1 MNLIIDM
8 GNTAAKVAVYKENE
22 RVSLYRV
29 KDLNN
34 EELRKKLAPF
44 KIDKAIICSVRK
56 DIDPASDLVSLRI
69 PYLHILSSKSRLPF
83 RIEYDT
89 PETIGP
95 DRLAAVAGACFAW
108 PGSDV
113 LIIDAGTAI
122 TYDYLSGK
130 TYRGGNISPGMGI
143 RFKALNKFTGRLP
156 LVEASEIF
164 TSPGRNTTDAI
175 VAGVVSGII
184 YEINEYIRTF
194 EKKYSQVKVVLT
206 GGDGGFLRNKIS
218 HNVTF
223 MPDIVVDGLNNILE
237 YNA

>member
-1 MNLIIDM
+1 MNLIVDM
-8 GNTAAKVAVYKENE
+8 GNTAAKVAVYKGNE

-29 KDLNN
+29 KDLTS
-34 EELRKKLAPF
+34 EELRNKLAAF
-44 KIDKAIICSVRK
+44 KIDKAIVCSVRK
-56 DIDPASDLVSLRI
+56 DSDPATDLMPLRI
-69 PYLHILSSKSRLPF
+69 PYIHNLSSKSRLPF

-89 PETIGP
+89 PETLGP
-95 DRLAAVAGACFAW
+95 DRLAAVAGASSLW

-130 TYRGGNISPGMGI
+130 TYKGGNISPGISI

-175 VAGVVSGII
+175 VAGVVTGVI

-206 GGDGGFLRNKIS
+206 GGDGGFLRSKIGHS
-218 HNVTF
+218 VTF
-223 MPDIVVDGLNNILE
+223 LPDIVIDGLNNILE

>member
-8 GNTAAKVAVYKENE
+8 GNTAAKVAVYKGNE

-34 EELRKKLAPF
+34 EELRKKLASF

-56 DIDPASDLVSLRI
+56 GSDPASDLLPFRI
-69 PYLHILSSKSRLPF
+69 PYIHNLSSKSRLPF

-89 PETIGP
+89 PETLGP
-95 DRLAAVAGACFAW
+95 DRLAAVAGASFMW

-122 TYDYLSGK
+122 TYDYLAGK
-130 TYRGGNISPGMGI
+130 TFRGGNISPGMGI

-164 TSPGRNTTDAI
+164 TFPGRNTTDAI
-175 VAGVVSGII
+175 VAGVISGII

-206 GGDGGFLRNKIS
+206 GGDGEFLRNKIS
-218 HNVTF
+218 HNVTL
-223 MPDIVVDGLNNILE
+223 MPDIVIDGLNNILE